1 LESASVITLESA
13 VSATSEAQVTGQ
25 PMDVTPRLP
34 SGIIEIGSYG
44 ELQKL
49 AIKNSQGAPPSPG
62 PLKGGWC

>member
-1 LESASVITLESA
+1 VITLESA